1 MGTCAGSGSSSRKQ
15 PSRKC
20 KLKTKLT
27 TRINEEKSDEISQ
40 KKNGKFK
47 PKQPISRA
55 QKKSVHKCGEQE
67 YCKRK
72 ANCISPKPRKSH
84 SSTTTTQSSNVK
96 KCRSSNVENKSTRES
111 FSANSKPRPDTEPKH
126 VKTREHEAKPQR
138 ASQNENHTA
147 QKSKSSEVP
156 YWKNPP
162 PLPADWDD
170 WEPYLKE
177 MWRNAFRDPREIQRE
192 LIREHQR
199 LLAETHRRLNRER
212 FMRQIPSNRIY
223 QETREIPA
231 EILKNLTKNIQ
242 NPFQPVFP
250 GILPDLE
257 ATEPEKILGLRSS
270 STKKDAVTQYRRL
283 CMVLHPDKNPVKG
296 ASDAMAKVNGA
307 YVKLKEL
314 KNW

>member
-1 MGTCAGSGSSSRKQ
+1 MGTCAGSGTSNRKQ

-20 KLKTKLT
+20 KLKAKLT
-27 TRINEEKSDEISQ
+27 TRINEKKSDEISQ
-40 KKNGKFK
+40 KKKGKF
-47 PKQPISRA
+47 
-55 QKKSVHKCGEQE
+55 
-67 YCKRK
+67 
-72 ANCISPKPRKSH
+72 SH
-84 SSTTTTQSSNVK
+84 SSTTTRQSSNVK
-96 KCRSSNVENKSTRES
+96 KCQSSNVENKSTRES
-111 FSANSKPRPDTEPKH
+111 FSSNSKPRPDTEAKH
-126 VKTREHEAKPQR
+126 VKTRGHQAKPQR

-162 PLPADWDD
+162 PLPADWED

-177 MWRNAFRDPREIQRE
+177 MWTNAFRDPRDIQGE

-199 LLAETHRRLNRER
+199 LMAETHRRLNRER
-212 FMRQIPSNRIY
+212 FMRQTPDNNSY

-231 EILKNLTKNIQ
+231 GILNNLTKNIQ

-257 ATEPEKILGLRSS
+257 ATQPEKILGLRSN